1 MSLLQVC
8 HDVADVVGVTRP
20 LSIVSST
27 DQLARQMLGLA
38 QETLEELSLM
48 DWPILAFSHTVP
60 TVVGQAQY
68 DLPADFEHEIGD
80 TLYAK
85 NRYEQLRGSLTP
97 GDWARN
103 RNALPDLGRLRF
115 RIFGLPSKINVMP
128 TPTLV
133 EDLVFE
139 YKTRLRVHRIEDNS
153 LGFNYGVDT
162 DVSIVPEELVKKG
175 LKWRLRRA
183 KGLDYSE
190 EFDDYEFSR
199 TSRLAQQLQFGSM
212 PVAYRSPFDS
222 DAFLTNGYVPE
233 SGFGP

>member
-1 MSLLQVC
+1 MSLLSVC

-38 QETLEELSLM
+38 KETLEELSLM
-48 DWPILAFSHTVP
+48 DWPILSFSYTVP
-60 TVVGQAQY
+60 TVVDQVAY
-68 DLPADFEHEIGD
+68 DLPPDYEHEIGD
-80 TLYAK
+80 TLYSK
-85 NRYEQLRGSLTP
+85 SRYEFVRGSLTP
-97 GDWARN
+97 GDWARQ

-115 RIFGLPSKINVMP
+115 RIYGLPPKLNMMP

-139 YKTRLRVHRIEDNS
+139 YKTKNRVIHLDTT
-153 LGFNYGVDT
+153 LGFDYSADS

-190 EFDDYEFSR
+190 EFDDYEFAR
-199 TSRLAQQLQFGSM
+199 TSKLAQQLQFGSM
-212 PVAYRSPFDS
+212 PVAVRPPY
-222 DAFLTNGYVPE
+222 DAPLTDGYVPE
-233 SGFGP
+233 SGYGP

>member
-1 MSLLQVC
+1 MTLLSIC

-20 LSIVSST
+20 LAIVSST

-38 QETLEELSLM
+38 KETLEELSLM
-48 DWPILAFSHTVP
+48 DWPILAFQATVT
-60 TVVGQAQY
+60 TVTDQVQY
-68 DLPADFEHEIGD
+68 PLPDDYEHEIGD
-80 TLYAK
+80 TMYAK
-85 NRYEQLRGSLTP
+85 TRYMQLRGSLTP

-115 RIFGLPSKINVMP
+115 RIFGLPAMLNLMP

-139 YKTRLRVHRIEDNS
+139 YKTKNRVIHADTTF
-153 LGFNYGVDT
+153 GFDYTEDT
-162 DVSIVPEELVKKG
+162 DMSIVPEELVKKG

-190 EFDDYEFSR
+190 EFDDYEFAR

-222 DAFLTNGYVPE
+222 EAFLTDGYVPE
-233 SGFGP
+233 TGYGP